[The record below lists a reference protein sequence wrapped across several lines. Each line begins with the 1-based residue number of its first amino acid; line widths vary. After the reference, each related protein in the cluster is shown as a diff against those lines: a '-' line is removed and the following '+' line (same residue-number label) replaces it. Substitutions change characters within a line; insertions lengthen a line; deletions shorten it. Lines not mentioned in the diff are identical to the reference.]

1 MDPTLYSKV
10 RLVRIA
16 SHQADASTY
25 EGPWTNSNFQV
36 SLQNE
41 LQGHGPIDAFSIEA
55 IGFPN
60 VFPNVKAGFNTF
72 LVRAVAPDAD
82 NFPVNATFSY
92 ATRGGLVVNFL
103 MVHISTSA
111 TFPANWSLI
120 TAGLPEAPTV
130 SITPAGVFQV
140 SKLDGVRLL
149 GDAWVDTLF
158 IPAAQVGNVNLV
170 QLNGYP
176 RGATLWRQLDIEPG
190 FYNTDQ
196 IGAVVA
202 NLLNVLYG
210 APGRFTLEL
219 LTVANIDQR
228 FVLRDTTGGG
238 VSLTTVQQPGSRLVF
253 DNRDFLYQLG
263 FSNRNQDQPLNPNI
277 VAQYLPNL
285 LGETVVYLHSQQ
297 IAQQVKGYSGE
308 GQPDY
313 LICTIP
319 IDVAYGQMQHV
330 VYNQYHGPQTVYST
344 GMTPTVLD
352 FTLKNVF
359 GDFLDI
365 GDNQQ
370 AYLTLKLWYSS
381 N

>member
-1 MDPTLYSKV
+1 
-10 RLVRIA
+10 
-16 SHQADASTY
+16 
-25 EGPWTNSNFQV
+25 
-36 SLQNE
+36 LQNE

-60 VFPNVKAGFNTF
+60 VFPNVKAGYNTF
-72 LVRAVAPDAD
+72 LVRGVAINAD
-82 NFPVNATFSY
+82 TFVANATFSY
-92 ATRGGLVVNFL
+92 ATRGGLVVDVPIIHN
-103 MVHISTSA
+103 STSA
-111 TFPANWSLI
+111 TFPANWATA
-120 TAGLPEAPTV
+120 TAGLPEAPTLT
-130 SITPAGVFQV
+130 ITPAGVFQLY
-140 SKLDGVRLL
+140 KPDGVRLL
-149 GDAWVDTLF
+149 GDSWINVLA
-158 IPAAQVGNVNLV
+158 IPPAQAGNVNLV

-176 RGATLWRQLDIEPG
+176 RGATLWREVTVRPG
-190 FYNTDQ
+190 FYDTTQ
-196 IGAVVA
+196 IGDLIAD
-202 NLLNVLYG
+202 LLNTLYQS
-210 APGRFTLEL
+210 AGRFTLEL
-219 LTVANIDQR
+219 LTPANIDQR
-228 FVLRDTTGGG
+228 FVLIDTTGNG
-238 VSLTTVQQPGSRLVF
+238 VSLTTIQQPGSRIVY
-253 DNRDFLYQLG
+253 DNRDLLYQLG
-263 FSNRNQDQPLNPNI
+263 FSNQNQDQSLNNRI

-330 VYNQYHGPQTVYST
+330 VYNQYHGPQTVYSS

>member
-1 MDPTLYSKV
+1 MP
-10 RLVRIA
+10 
-16 SHQADASTY
+16 
-25 EGPWTNSNFQV
+25 
-36 SLQNE
+36 
-41 LQGHGPIDAFSIEA
+41 
-55 IGFPN
+55 
-60 VFPNVKAGFNTF
+60 
-72 LVRAVAPDAD
+72 
-82 NFPVNATFSY
+82 
-92 ATRGGLVVNFL
+92 
-103 MVHISTSA
+103 
-111 TFPANWSLI
+111 
-120 TAGLPEAPTV
+120 PTV
-130 SITPAGVFQV
+130 PLA
-140 SKLDGVRLL
+140 
-149 GDAWVDTLF
+149 
-158 IPAAQVGNVNLV
+158 
-170 QLNGYP
+170 
-176 RGATLWRQLDIEPG
+176 E
-190 FYNTDQ
+190 
-196 IGAVVA
+196 VA

-210 APGRFTLEL
+210 APNRFTLEL

-228 FVLRDTTGGG
+228 FVLRDTVGAG

-253 DNRDFLYQLG
+253 DNRDLLYQLG
-263 FSNRNQDQPLNPNI
+263 FSNQNQDKPLNPNI

-297 IAQQVKGYSGE
+297 IAQQMKGYSGE

-319 IDVAYGQMQHV
+319 IEVAYGQMQHV
-330 VYNQYHGPQTVYST
+330 LYNQYHGPQTVYSS

>member
-25 EGPWTNSNFQV
+25 AGPWTNSNFQV

-72 LVRAVAPDAD
+72 LVRDVAPDAD
-82 NFPVNATFSY
+82 TFVANTAFSY
-92 ATRGGLVVNFL
+92 AARSGVVYSFPIIHN
-103 MVHISTSA
+103 STSA
-111 TFPANWSLI
+111 TFPAHWATA
-120 TAGLPEAPTV
+120 TAGLPDAPTL
-130 SITPAGVFQV
+130 SITAAGIFQV

-149 GDAWVDTLF
+149 GDAWADTLF
-158 IPAAQVGNVNLV
+158 IPLAQVGNVNLV

-176 RGATLWRQLDIEPG
+176 RGATLWRQLEIEPG

-196 IGAVVA
+196 IGTLVA
-202 NLLNVLYG
+202 NLLNTLYG
-210 APGRFTLEL
+210 APDRFTLEL

-228 FVLRDTTGGG
+228 FVLRDTVGAG

-253 DNRDFLYQLG
+253 DNRDLLYQLG
-263 FSNRNQDQPLNPNI
+263 FSNQNQDKPLNPNI

-297 IAQQVKGYSGE
+297 IAQQMKGYSGE

-319 IDVAYGQMQHV
+319 IEVAYGQMQHV
-330 VYNQYHGPQTVYST
+330 LYNQYHGPQTVYSS